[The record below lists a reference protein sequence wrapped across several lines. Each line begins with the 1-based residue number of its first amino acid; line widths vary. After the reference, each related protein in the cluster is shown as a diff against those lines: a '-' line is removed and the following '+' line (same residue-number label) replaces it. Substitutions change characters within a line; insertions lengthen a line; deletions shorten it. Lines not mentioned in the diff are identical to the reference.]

1 MDGAL
6 QSNSEETFPKMR
18 VGAPLGAGVI
28 GALLVINILWGGTT
42 VAAKIAMNYVP
53 PYTLA
58 FLRFSLAAVL
68 MYGIA
73 LLRRTDMRVNRS
85 DWGRFW
91 ALGVLGLA
99 LTYILTYLGIL
110 RTNAANASLLI
121 ATEPIYLTLLSA
133 FLLHEALTRRR
144 IAGIALGIV
153 GVYLI
158 IGNGFVPRH
167 TSEATVG
174 DLLIAGGLAFEALS
188 SIVGKDLVSKY
199 PTMTVMSYQLTLGA
213 LALAPFALS
222 DLWHFHHSHATLHF
236 HLSALLALFYLIVP
250 CTVFAY
256 TVWFALLDK
265 HEAGDL
271 SMFLFL
277 QPVVGALLGVAIE
290 GDALT
295 PYTWG
300 GAIFV
305 LTALVL
311 IPQYKRN
318 NPAPILWN

>member
-1 MDGAL
+1 MGRAL
-6 QSNSEETFPKMR
+6 QSISEATLTKKR
-18 VGAPLGAGVI
+18 VAVPLSAGVI
-28 GALLVINILWGGTT
+28 GTLLFINFLWGGTT

-73 LLRRTDMRVNRS
+73 RFRRTDMRVNRS

-110 RTNAANASLLI
+110 RTSAANAALLI
-121 ATEPIYLTLLSA
+121 ATEPIYLTVLSA
-133 FLLHEALTRRR
+133 FLLYEVLTRRR

-158 IGNGFVPRH
+158 ISNGLVLRH
-167 TSEATVG
+167 TSEATMG

-188 SIVGKDLVSKY
+188 SIVGKELVSKY

-222 DLWHFHHSHATLHF
+222 DLWNFNRSHATLHF
-236 HLSALLALFYLIVP
+236 HLSAVLALFYLIVP

-265 HEAGDL
+265 HEAGDM
-271 SMFLFL
+271 SAFLFL
-277 QPVVGALLGVAIE
+277 QPVVGALLGVLIE
-290 GDALT
+290 GDAFT
-295 PYTWG
+295 RYTWA
-300 GAIFV
+300 GAVFV
-305 LTALVL
+305 LTALFV
-311 IPQYKRN
+311 IPQCKRN
-318 NPAPILWN
+318 NPGPILWN